1 MITLDRLRKKYNLR
15 IEGNPFSSQT
25 IVFAHGFGS
34 DQTSWRLVKESFN
47 DDYKIIL
54 YDNVGGGESD
64 AEAYSPLKY
73 HSLEI
78 YASDLLEIAEALE
91 LKNAILVAHSVSS
104 MIGLLACI
112 KNPDL
117 FSKIVFVGA
126 SPRYLNDEGY
136 EGGFGPS
143 DLEVLFQSMTT
154 NYYSWVS
161 GFSAVAMRNTDQ
173 PELGKE
179 FAGTLSRL
187 QPDIAL
193 SVAKVIFNSDCRAE
207 LSKLKT
213 EVLIIQSKEDVAVPD
228 SVAEYL
234 HDQLPNSR
242 LLKIDAEGHFAH
254 LSAPQ
259 EVIKSIKSFL

>member
-1 MITLDRLRKKYNLR
+1 MITADRLQKKYNLR
-15 IEGNPFSSQT
+15 IQGNPFSSKT

-34 DQTSWRLVKESFN
+34 DQTAWRFVTEGFK

-54 YDNVGGGESD
+54 YDNIGGGQSD
-64 AEAYSPLKY
+64 PDAYSPLKY

-78 YASDLLEIAEALE
+78 YAADLLEIAETLE
-91 LKNAILVAHSVSS
+91 LKDAILVAHSVSS
-104 MIGLLACI
+104 MIGLFACL

-136 EGGFGPS
+136 EGGFGET
-143 DLEVLFQSMTT
+143 DLEVLFQSMKS
-154 NYYSWVS
+154 NYYAWAS
-161 GFSAVAMRNTDQ
+161 GFSAVVMRNTEK
-173 PELGKE
+173 PELGNE

-213 EVLIIQSKEDVAVPD
+213 EVLIVQSKDDAAVPD
-228 SVAEYL
+228 SVADFL
-234 HDQLPNSR
+234 HNELPNSR
-242 LLKIDAEGHFAH
+242 LVRINAEGHFAH
-254 LSAPQ
+254 LSAPL
-259 EVIKSIKSFL
+259 EVIECINSFL

>member
-1 MITLDRLRKKYNLR
+1 MTTLDHLKKKYNLR

-34 DQTSWRLVKESFN
+34 DQTSWRFVTESFK

-54 YDNVGGGESD
+54 YDNIGGGQSD
-64 AEAYSPLKY
+64 AGAYSPLKY
-73 HSLEI
+73 HSLEA
-78 YASDLLEIAEALE
+78 YASDLLEIAETLE
-91 LKNAILVAHSVSS
+91 LNNTILVAHSVSS
-104 MIGLLACI
+104 MIGLFACLR
-112 KNPDL
+112 NPGL

-136 EGGFGPS
+136 QGGFAQS
-143 DLEVLFQSMTT
+143 DLDVLFQSMTT

-161 GFSAVAMRNTDQ
+161 GFSAVVMRNTDK
-173 PELGKE
+173 PELGNE
-179 FAGTLSRL
+179 LAGTLSRL

-213 EVLIIQSKEDVAVPD
+213 NVLIIQSKNDVAVPD
-228 SVAEYL
+228 SVADYL
-234 HDQLPNSR
+234 HSQLPNSK
-242 LLKIDAEGHFAH
+242 LVKIDAEGHFPH
-254 LSAPQ
+254 LSAPL
-259 EVIKSIKSFL
+259 EVSKSIQSFL